1 MLYGSELGDELTS
14 ENLPYTYDGGHLSE
28 YGAKAT
34 AKNFKDPSLY
44 YQVIKQLSE

>member
-28 YGAKAT
+28 YGTKAT
-34 AKNFKDPSLY
+34 AKRPITVLPSDKT
-44 YQVIKQLSE
+44 VV